1 MDDGKYDEARA
12 HVARL
17 EFPIIVTEYER
28 GKWVTLDGFHRV
40 MKALTHN
47 QDLIDAKIITT
58 AELNTLIPV
67 GAGNE
72 GFITIDEARA
82 RAQSECDAEGID
94 PTLSNAERCGR
105 LIDIQQGSP
114 LMKEERDRKAAFAES
129 PNWNRFKA
137 HSMRVIKELPP
148 TIAERQASKVNS
160 MEAFTSKNLFSMSV
174 SNETVNS
181 WEDDKEQS
189 LKNIK
194 SPHFKKL
201 LESLNSK
208 TQDQDYER
216 WLGILVLVEDKG
228 LKDRNVKKEY
238 DRITGYDYLKDVKE
252 EDRQAIAGRDIKKL
266 YEYVRDN
273 IMTVKSSTEGFVR
286 DPFHQQLLD
295 AGCHSTSI
303 AVAVQDHP
311 VEGKVLVEL
320 YTKLNGLTN
329 DDGKRESAYDEYCNT
344 WYGQHADDKLKLIKD
359 TTKALKALEKTFK

>member
-1 MDDGKYDEARA
+1 MDDLLQLAAGKKVVKFKTKLLAWMDDGKYDEARA
-12 HVARL
+12 HAARL
-17 EFPIIVTEYER
+17 EFPIIVNEYER

-47 QDLIDAKIITT
+47 QDLINAKIITT

-82 RAQSECDAEGID
+82 AAQSECDAEGID

-114 LMKEERDRKAAFAES
+114 LMKEERDRKAAYAES

-137 HSMRVIKELPP
+137 HSMRVIKELPS
-148 TIAERQASKVNS
+148 TISERQAADKFHRDLKAKLGQES
-160 MEAFTSKNLFSMSV
+160 FTSKNLFSMSV
-174 SNETVNS
+174 GNKVSLEDANEREALNKKVIS
-181 WEDDKEQS
+181 K
-189 LKNIK
+189 IR

-201 LESLNSK
+201 MESLNGK

-216 WLGILVLVEDKG
+216 FTGILDLVETKG
-228 LKDRNVKKEY
+228 LKDPNVKKEY
-238 DRITGYDYLKDVKE
+238 ERVMGNDYLKDVKE

-273 IMTVKSSTEGFVR
+273 I
-286 DPFHQQLLD
+286 
-295 AGCHSTSI
+295 
-303 AVAVQDHP
+303 
-311 VEGKVLVEL
+311 
-320 YTKLNGLTN
+320 
-329 DDGKRESAYDEYCNT
+329 
-344 WYGQHADDKLKLIKD
+344 LKPPSK
-359 TTKALKALEKTFK
+359 